1 MKKVGIIVAMEEEFE
16 AIQNNM
22 KDIEIKR
29 THNLRFVMG
38 KIEGKECILVQSG
51 VGKVNAARA
60 TQIMIDF
67 FELEYIINVG
77 VSGSLSNDLSIGDIL
92 IGEHVVQHD
101 FDITAFG
108 HSKGYVTGIGNYIKC
123 SDILN
128 SRLQEVINNIDERDY
143 KIKLGVIATGDIF
156 CTDVAMKDKIHAK
169 FNADAVDMECAAIAQ
184 VAYLNE
190 VPFMAVRSI
199 SDIPNGNNASTFDE
213 NLKFACKRCANL
225 LEEFLRKA

>member
-1 MKKVGIIVAMEEEFE
+1 MKKIGIIVAMEEEFE
-16 AIQNNM
+16 EIQKNM
-22 KDIEIKR
+22 RNIEIKR
-29 THNLRFVMG
+29 IHNLTFLIG

-51 VGKVNAARA
+51 VGKVNAAR
-60 TQIMIDF
+60 TMQVMIDY
-67 FELEYIINVG
+67 FELDYIVNVG
-77 VSGSLSNDLSIGDIL
+77 VSGSISNDLSIGDIL

-123 SDILN
+123 SEILN
-128 SRLQEVINNIDERDY
+128 SKLQGVIKNIPERDY

-156 CTDVAMKDKIHAK
+156 CTDITMKDKIRAK

-190 VPFMAVRSI
+190 IPFMAVRSI
-199 SDIPNGNNASTFDE
+199 SDIPNGNNASTFDD
-213 NLKFACKRCANL
+213 NLKLASKRCANL